1 MSFHRK
7 SAMESISNSRL
18 YFLDWLRVIA
28 FALLVFYHT
37 GLIFVTWGFHI
48 SNDSF
53 SEDLKLP
60 MLFVNQWRLPLLFFI
75 SGAGIYF
82 ALGKRTV
89 SMFARERFT
98 RIFIPLVFGVF
109 IIIPPQ
115 LFFEWKQAEVFK
127 GSYWEFYPLFFQHIT
142 WNHLWFLVYL
152 FVFTFL
158 ALPLF
163 IFLRTPA
170 GTYLAK
176 MLATLLSRKNC
187 LLLIVLPLF
196 VVEITLRPRWPDNR
210 NLVTDWYNFSFYFL
224 TMIYGYFFGSSHILW
239 EHLEKTRRINL
250 AIGALTFG
258 LIYFGWHQP
267 GLNFLETFSA
277 GKFIFDFAKCLNILA
292 WIFCFAGYA
301 RRYLNSNSS
310 ALAYTNKAVYPFFI
324 LHQTVLIFIGFFIV
338 EFDWS
343 IYAKFSGIVLGTF
356 LVTLLIY
363 EFVLRRIRGIGVFF
377 GISQPAAL
385 PNSQNPKYV

>member
-1 MSFHRK
+1 
-7 SAMESISNSRL
+7 MESISTPRL

-37 GLIFVTWGFHI
+37 GLIFVSWGFHI
-48 SNDSF
+48 RNDLF

-82 ALGKRTV
+82 ALGKRSIGTF
-89 SMFARERFT
+89 SRERFI
-98 RIFIPLVFGVF
+98 RIFIPLVFGIF
-109 IIIPPQ
+109 IIVPPQ
-115 LFFEWKQAEVFK
+115 LFFEWKQDEIFS

-152 FVFTFL
+152 FIFTFL

-163 IFLRTPA
+163 IFFRTPVGMYVTKRLA
-170 GTYLAK
+170 GF
-176 MLATLLSRKNC
+176 LSQKNY
-187 LLLIVLPLF
+187 LLLLVLPLF
-196 VVEITLRPRWPDNR
+196 VIEILLRSSWPDNR

-224 TMIYGYFFGSSHILW
+224 FMIYGYFFGSSNILW
-239 EHLEKTRRINL
+239 EYLEKVRRINL
-250 AIGALTFG
+250 TIGIVTFC

-267 GLNFLETFSA
+267 GVNFLEIFSG
-277 GKFIFDFAKCLNILA
+277 GKIIFDFIKCLNILA

-301 RRYLNSNSS
+301 RRYLNSNSL
-310 ALAYTNKAVYPFFI
+310 ALAYANKSVYPFFI

-338 EFDWS
+338 QFDWGISTKFFS
-343 IYAKFSGIVLGTF
+343 IVVGTF

-363 EFVLRRIRGIGVFF
+363 EFVLRRIRSLGIFF
-377 GISQPAAL
+377 GISQSAVV
-385 PNSQNPKYV
+385 PNSGKPKYV